1 MQVQIY
7 HNPRC
12 SKSRRTLE
20 LINQQGIEPLISN
33 YLETPPNQQQ
43 LEHILQILGMQP
55 RELMRTN
62 EAEYSEHNLDN
73 DELSREQLIDA
84 MIKYPQLIERPVVV
98 VGDKVAIGRPPESV
112 LDILPK

>member
-12 SKSRRTLE
+12 SKSRSTLE
-20 LINQQGIEPLISN
+20 LINQQGIEPVITN
-33 YLETPPNQQQ
+33 YLETPPNHQQ
-43 LEHILQILGMQP
+43 LEHILQTLDMQP

-62 EAEYSEHNLDN
+62 EAEYSEYNLDN
-73 DELSREQLIDA
+73 PDLSRKQLIEA
-84 MIKYPQLIERPVVV
+84 MIKYPKLIERPVVV

-112 LDILPK
+112 LKILP

>member
-12 SKSRRTLE
+12 SKSRSTLE
-20 LINQQGIEPLISN
+20 LINQQGIEPVITN
-33 YLETPPNQQQ
+33 YLETPPNHQQ
-43 LEHILQILGMQP
+43 LEHILQTLDMQP

-62 EAEYSEHNLDN
+62 EAEYSEYNLDN
-73 DELSREQLIDA
+73 PDLSREQLIEA
-84 MIKYPQLIERPVVV
+84 MIKYPKLIERPVVV

-112 LDILPK
+112 LKILP